1 MPIEEAAPVIEVMKP
16 ILISAEAVL
25 ASRNCEAPTSA
36 AIAATAIVRLIDM
49 SVSPCWR
56 RCPPPQRGQSKAGS
70 QKLATGALI
79 GVGKAFA
86 SHRVAGGGRPPPAP
100 TERSVRIYRTT
111 LFGSWFTALLVPAAS
126 RMGGAVLV
134 SATVSAL

>member
-1 MPIEEAAPVIEVMKP
+1 MPIEDAAPVIEVMKP

-86 SHRVAGGGRPPPAP
+86 SPPSEPYVRFSRIRLSSWQFPHRECLAARH
-100 TERSVRIYRTT
+100 
-111 LFGSWFTALLVPAAS
+111 AL
-126 RMGGAVLV
+126 
-134 SATVSAL
+134 